1 MPCITSLDGSNRWMP
16 PVWPE
21 DSACKEAS
29 SPSTTSPS
37 AVEAA
42 ASLDEERPFEELLAE
57 VLFVVIEDEER
68 STTIIRD
75 ALQAER
81 EWQKILSKLIDGE
94 HTVLTELRTRNG
106 FAQKISDIVPFAS
119 LVVGGVLAMA
129 ASGTLS
135 LLPLGAVALGAL
147 FALDTLLDNKIKKAV
162 ISWLG
167 VRSEHD
173 SKAWLQTICA
183 ATTAAAFCV
192 GIGLNNPSGLLV
204 AQNAAG
210 FVADTAEA
218 GTRVAL
224 DRQTARLTENDRKQ
238 EKSKNR
244 LHELFGDADLQAK
257 TITGLYEMLTNLQG
271 STALTTERIFRA

>member
-1 MPCITSLDGSNRWMP
+1 MPCITSLEGPSRWAS

-21 DSACKEAS
+21 DSTCKETGSLSNTS
-29 SPSTTSPS
+29 SVAERT
-37 AVEAA
+37 
-42 ASLDEERPFEELLAE
+42 ASLDEDRPFEELLAE

-68 STTIIRD
+68 STTVIRD
-75 ALQAER
+75 AIQAER
-81 EWQKILSKLIDGE
+81 EWQKILSQLIDGE
-94 HTVLTELRTRNG
+94 HTVLTELQTRHG
-106 FAQKISDIVPFAS
+106 FAQKISDVVPFAS
-119 LVVGGVLAMA
+119 LVVGGALAMA
-129 ASGTLS
+129 ASGSIS

-147 FALDTLLDNKIKKAV
+147 LALDTLIDNKIKKAI

-167 VRSEHD
+167 VRSEQD
-173 SKAWLQTICA
+173 SKAWLQKICI

-192 GIGLNNPSGLLV
+192 GIGLNAPSGLLV
-204 AQNAAG
+204 VQNAAG

-218 GTRVAL
+218 GTRFSL

-244 LHELFGDADLQAK
+244 LNELFGDADLQAK